1 MHRNYHHGNLREAL
15 VQEGVKLIE
24 EKGVNG
30 LTLREIGVRAGV
42 SRTAAYRHFADKSDL
57 LSAISE
63 AAFTEFG
70 LALQAARDSA
80 AGTSYERMDAMGRA
94 YLKFAAEHKAYYE
107 VMFGVGCDF
116 DKDAVSKSEA
126 GERAFAVLKGT
137 IQEGQDAG
145 EIRPGDVE
153 LMATLVWA
161 FSHGVAMLRS
171 ALGLDTHEAADQF
184 MSAVSDMLRNGLQA
198 RQRFAG

>member
-1 MHRNYHHGNLREAL
+1 VHRNYHHGNLREAL

>member
-15 VQEGVKLIE
+15 VSEGVKLIE

-42 SRTAAYRHFADKSDL
+42 SRTAAYRHFSDKSDL
-57 LSAISE
+57 LAAIGE
-63 AAFTEFG
+63 AAFTEFAA
-70 LALQAARDSA
+70 ALQTARDHA
-80 AGTSYERMDAMGRA
+80 EGNYYVRLDAMGRA
-94 YLKFAAEHKAYYE
+94 YLKFAAEHRAYYE

-116 DKDAVSKSEA
+116 DKDALSKSEA
-126 GERAFAVLKGT
+126 GEHAFAVLKGT

-145 EIRPGDVE
+145 EIRAGDVE

-161 FSHGVAMLRS
+161 FSHGVAMLRF
-171 ALGLDTHEAADQF
+171 ALGLETDTAADQF
-184 MSAVSDMLRNGLQA
+184 MSAVSDLIRNGLQP
-198 RQRFAG
+198 R